1 MFSWG
6 GSLLGIVI
14 LMVGLLWLPGFRLTE
29 VELLLGTVLV
39 LSAAILSISL
49 GLLLFLVWITGGLRK
64 GVDGE

>member
-1 MFSWG
+1 
-6 GSLLGIVI
+6 
-14 LMVGLLWLPGFRLTE
+14 MVGLLWLPGFRLTE